1 MTTPTVH
8 TRHRWS
14 ECGSSSIELA
24 VLAPLALVLLLTVL
38 QAGLWFYT
46 HSVCDH
52 AARRG
57 AAVARTVTGSSARA
71 EQAAH
76 AVTDH
81 TSGLATHP
89 VVTAQV
95 TAQDVRVQVS
105 ASIPRVLPIP
115 GLDLRAAITAS
126 AAKERFTTP
135 GTTP

>member
-1 MTTPTVH
+1 MTPTSVH
-8 TRHRWS
+8 TRQRRS
-14 ECGSSSIELA
+14 EHGSSSVELA

-57 AAVARTVTGSSARA
+57 AAVSRTVTGSSGHA

-95 TAQDVRVQVS
+95 TAQDVHVQVS
-105 ASIPRVLPIP
+105 ASVPRVLPIP
-115 GLDLRAAITAS
+115 GLDLRAATTTS